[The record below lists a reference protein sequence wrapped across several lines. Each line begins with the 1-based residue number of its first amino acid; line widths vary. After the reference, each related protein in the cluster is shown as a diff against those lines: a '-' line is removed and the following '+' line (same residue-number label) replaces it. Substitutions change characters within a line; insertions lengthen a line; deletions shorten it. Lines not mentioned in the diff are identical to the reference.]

1 MNQRNLYTGKRFR
14 DALRAFILGRAIQ
27 GIANVIFVLLII
39 RLMRPADYGA
49 YMALWGI
56 VEMLVPLSSLGLLEA
71 TRRFL
76 PDLATRGSAEGV
88 RSFVKWTTLARFTIL
103 FAWAG
108 AIALGWPVLTAWLGF
123 STMQIEQAW
132 IGVALVVS
140 VLGFRYAAEMLETL
154 LEQRWSQLAH
164 ALLPIGRLLGVV
176 LLVSVGTVSLA
187 KLLWVD
193 LIVSLFCLLLAE
205 WALVRRLRTLDAA
218 GEYRVS
224 VREVVGFAW
233 HMAGVNILSAIASV
247 GALRLLAARLLG
259 LEAMGL
265 FAFLQQLTTIVS
277 RYMPAQLLANIIR
290 PMMIARRAAGETD
303 VVGQGVGLM
312 WKSNLLIVLAG
323 MAVLAVG
330 GDEIIRLASGGRFE
344 QAGLVMLVL
353 FLGLGANSQGLL
365 INMAMQIHDRTRE
378 LRSQSLLFIFVP
390 IAAWAGGQLGLTGF
404 VAGIVVAQWLRN
416 GVALWWMRRYG
427 IDIVLDVPGLARV
440 MALTVLAVAPVW
452 FFGEQLGVWLA
463 LFLTVLL
470 LLGAFL
476 LARPLSRA
484 DESIAGRILKGKARF
499 LKPFVYA
506 G

>member
-1 MNQRNLYTGKRFR
+1 MKSGELYSGTRFR
-14 DALRAFILGRAIQ
+14 RALRAFMFGRMAQ
-27 GIANVIFVLLII
+27 GIAHFVLTLWVI
-39 RLMRPADYGA
+39 RLLGLSDYGA
-49 YMALWGI
+49 YMALWGL
-56 VEMLVPLSSLGLLEA
+56 VEIMSPLSSLGLLEA
-71 TRRFL
+71 TRRFM
-76 PDLATRGSAEGV
+76 PDLATRGSADGV
-88 RSFVKWTTLARFTIL
+88 RSFVKWTTLARFAIL

-123 STMQIEQAW
+123 SPMQIEQAW

-140 VLGFRYAAEMLETL
+140 VLGFRYAAETLETL

-176 LLVSVGTVSLA
+176 LLVSMGAVSLA
-187 KLLWVD
+187 TLLWVD
-193 LIVSLFCLLLAE
+193 LIVSVFCLLLAE
-205 WALVRRLRTLDAA
+205 WALVRRLRTLDTV

-224 VREVVGFAW
+224 VREVLGFAW
-233 HMAGVNILSAIASV
+233 HMAGVNILSAVASV

-265 FAFLQQLTTIVS
+265 YAFLQQLTTIVS

-290 PMMIARRAAGETD
+290 PMLIARRAAGEAA

-323 MAVLAVG
+323 LAILAVA
-330 GDEIIRLASGGRFE
+330 GDSIIRWVSGGRFE

-378 LRSQSLLFIFVP
+378 LRTQSLLFLFVP
-390 IAAWAGGQLGLTGF
+390 VAAWAGGQLGLAGF
-404 VAGIVVAQWLRN
+404 VAGIVLAQWLRN

-427 IDIVLDVPGLARV
+427 IDIVLDVPGLARAMV
-440 MALTVLAVAPVW
+440 VTVLAVAPVW
-452 FFGEQLGVWLA
+452 FFEDQLGVWLA
-463 LFLTVLL
+463 LLFTVLSV
-470 LLGAFL
+470 GAAFL

-484 DESIAGRILKGKARF
+484 DESIAERILKGKARF
-499 LKPFVYA
+499 LRPFVYA